1 MQIDGNMLEELK
13 KEAMQNFVPILRDNT
28 MKLIEEKLELL
39 RPKKILEVGTAVG
52 YSAITFSKYL
62 DEGGKIDTIER
73 NDKRYEKA
81 LENISKF
88 NLQNAINVIF
98 GDAKEEM
105 KKLPDSSNYDVIF
118 IDAAKGQ
125 YIAFL
130 EEAKRL
136 VKNGGLIIADNVLF
150 RGLVLSDYNEHKNR
164 TAVNRLREF
173 LKIIKEEKCFDSE
186 VIDIDDGVAFITVN
200 K

>member
-28 MKLIEEKLELL
+28 MKLIEERLELL

>member
-1 MQIDGNMLEELK
+1 MLEELK

-28 MKLIEEKLELL
+28 MKLIEERLELL